1 MSPLSPDPASHT
13 CPDCRHRCTRFTN
26 HILTRLARLWYLP
39 STVLMMTSRQG
50 LTLVHF
56 VFFVSA
62 FCSIGGAIGGCL
74 GSVWGVCRGCLG
86 VIGGD

>member
-50 LTLVHF
+50 LTLVHL
-56 VFFVSA
+56 SA
-62 FCSIGGAIGGCL
+62 QREHFMSHVLGCFAGFSDRN
-74 GSVWGVCRGCLG
+74 GSG
-86 VIGGD
+86 